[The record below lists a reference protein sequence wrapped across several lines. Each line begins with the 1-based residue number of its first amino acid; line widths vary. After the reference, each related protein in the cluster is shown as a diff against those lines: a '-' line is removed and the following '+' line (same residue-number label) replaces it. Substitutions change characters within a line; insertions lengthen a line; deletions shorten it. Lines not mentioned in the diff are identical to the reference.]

1 VSPSWQE
8 PIGFVTLV
16 VATDRKGLGQLGS
29 HRIAMNSAPICKECL
44 EFKAL
49 FDKAMHAY
57 IDGAKSLEGLPQG
70 EEFELAYDSA
80 LSAVVAF
87 NRIRELLNV
96 HLVRHECTPIPAAS

>member
-1 VSPSWQE
+1 
-8 PIGFVTLV
+8 
-16 VATDRKGLGQLGS
+16 
-29 HRIAMNSAPICKECL
+29 
-44 EFKAL
+44 
-49 FDKAMHAY
+49 MHAY

-96 HLVRHECTPIPAAS
+96 HLVRHECADIPAAS